1 MNTTELK
8 DYLDCEYW
16 QALRKSRFIQ
26 IEPGNTHSVW
36 AQIIDNSQTSGLTVV
51 ITRVKI
57 YAGVGGYTPSV
68 GEVHFYPFTN
78 LRYKHTTEEDA
89 TAESTHGYRR

>member
-1 MNTTELK
+1 MNSQELK
-8 DYLDCEYW
+8 NHLENQDYRSLYE
-16 QALRKSRFIQ
+16 SMFIQ
-26 IEPGNTHSVW
+26 IAPGNTHSVW
-36 AQIIDNSQTSGLTVV
+36 AKIIDSHSAGLTVV

-78 LRYKHTTEEDA
+78 LRYKHTTDA
-89 TAESTHGYRR
+89 EAIAESTHGYRR